1 MMRSVLA
8 FAGVMGMMTG
18 LVAGQ
23 DCRQGDWFDGRGCQT
38 CTVCRPDQNVEAAC
52 ASTSNT
58 VCGTPT
64 EQEATAGDGERCT
77 PWENGAVR
85 CGDGLQ
91 CVATWNNE
99 GEGSH
104 NPPVC
109 YPSDTMFTESVHDPP
124 TCQQNE
130 DCAATFWCNTDAQPP
145 SCQTI
150 LRTDPQTCESATD
163 CPTDAGEGCGYD
175 CVGGECVMW
184 VRWPQP
190 CPQWAR
196 VCTSAVISISASTHH
211 CCVAIAVAAPAG
223 SVPVDTKA
231 PEAWIT
237 LRAAI
242 SPP

>member
-23 DCRQGDWFDGRGCQT
+23 DCRQGDWFDGRDCQT

-109 YPSDTMFTESVHDPP
+109 YPSDTVFTESVHDPP

-145 SCQTI
+145 SCQTM
-150 LRTDPQTCESATD
+150 LRSTSGPQTCESAAD
-163 CPTDAGEGCGYD
+163 CPTDAGEGCGYE
-175 CVGGECVMW
+175 CVGGQCAMW
-184 VRWPQP
+184 VRWLQH
-190 CPQWAR
+190 CPQWPR
-196 VCTSAVISISASTHH
+196 GCTPAVISIPASTHN
-211 CCVAIAVAAPAG
+211 CCVTIFVVAPDG
-223 SVPVDTKA
+223 SVPVD
-231 PEAWIT
+231 
-237 LRAAI
+237 
-242 SPP
+242 